1 MQTHGNL
8 TANYLWQP
16 GEFAR
21 RMLGERPSP
30 VPPTREL
37 WPPPQQP
44 ISISTLHVAYNQDEP
59 YTRRAATL
67 PPQTYVPT
75 TVSVEKE
82 YGECEYYRP
91 ERNYH
96 RPDSEYHR
104 PRVCTIGT
112 NTDPPSTIISRLR
125 HLFKKD
131 DNVPIGIPPPGRL
144 TAVPRETAIDSR
156 DEDNRTQRT
165 LSRIKKAISGAKYRI
180 APGTEAVDSPKI
192 SYDISKPGDRMT
204 TTFGAREPRQWC
216 KLPSKESCSRRL
228 RAMGNCCTSK
238 PRRPPRREPHA
249 PGLQI
254 TQVWTPRDIL
264 EDCNVIMIW
273 KVKHSLRYFCCSV
286 QWSFILVRRKIYWFL
301 T

>member
-1 MQTHGNL
+1 MMQTHGNL

-44 ISISTLHVAYNQDEP
+44 ISISTVHVAYNQDEP

-67 PPQTYVPT
+67 PPQTYVST
-75 TVSVEKE
+75 TAPVERE
-82 YGECEYYRP
+82 YVEREYYRP
-91 ERNYH
+91 EHEH
-96 RPDSEYHR
+96 RRPEREYHR

-112 NTDPPSTIISRLR
+112 NTDPSSTILSRLR

-131 DNVPIGIPPPGRL
+131 DDVPIGIPPPGRL

-156 DEDNRTQRT
+156 DEDNRAQRA
-165 LSRIKKAISGAKYRI
+165 LSRIKKALSGAKYRI
-180 APGTEAVDSPKI
+180 APGTEVVDSPKI
-192 SYDISKPGDRMT
+192 SYDTSKPGNRMT

-228 RAMGNCCTSK
+228 RGMGKCCTTKS
-238 PRRPPRREPHA
+238 RRPQRREPYT

-254 TQVWTPRDIL
+254 TQV
-264 EDCNVIMIW
+264 
-273 KVKHSLRYFCCSV
+273 
-286 QWSFILVRRKIYWFL
+286 
-301 T
+301 

>member
-1 MQTHGNL
+1 MHTHGNL

-75 TVSVEKE
+75 TVTVEREHVERE
-82 YGECEYYRP
+82 YHRP
-91 ERNYH
+91 EREYHRTDREYH
-96 RPDSEYHR
+96 RPEREHHRSEREYHR

-112 NTDPPSTIISRLR
+112 NTDPPPTIISRLR
-125 HLFKKD
+125 HFFKKKD
-131 DNVPIGIPPPGRL
+131 DVPIGIPPPGRL

-156 DEDNRTQRT
+156 DEDTRAQRA
-165 LSRIKKAISGAKYRI
+165 LSRIRKAISGAKYRI
-180 APGTEAVDSPKI
+180 APGTETVHSPKI

-216 KLPSKESCSRRL
+216 KLPSRESCSKRL
-228 RAMGNCCTSK
+228 RGMGNCCTPK
-238 PRRPPRREPHA
+238 PRRPPRREPQP

-254 TQVWTPRDIL
+254 TQVWTTPR
-264 EDCNVIMIW
+264 
-273 KVKHSLRYFCCSV
+273 
-286 QWSFILVRRKIYWFL
+286 
-301 T
+301 

>member
-1 MQTHGNL
+1 MREAQYWISGGSRALVKIRAVMQTHGNL

-44 ISISTLHVAYNQDEP
+44 ISISTLHVAYNQDGQ

-67 PPQTYVPT
+67 PPKPYVST
-75 TVSVEKE
+75 TVPVESE
-82 YGECEYYRP
+82 YVEREYYRP
-91 ERNYH
+91 DPNYH
-96 RPDSEYHR
+96 RPDSEYHRPEHEVYRSEREYHR

-112 NTDPPSTIISRLR
+112 NTDPPLTIISRLR

-131 DNVPIGIPPPGRL
+131 DDVPIGIPPPGRL
-144 TAVPRETAIDSR
+144 TAIPRETAIDSR
-156 DEDNRTQRT
+156 EEENRAQRA

-228 RAMGNCCTSK
+228 RSMGNCCTSK
-238 PRRPPRREPHA
+238 SRRPPRREPH
-249 PGLQI
+249 PTGLQI
-254 TQVWTPRDIL
+254 TQV
-264 EDCNVIMIW
+264 
-273 KVKHSLRYFCCSV
+273 
-286 QWSFILVRRKIYWFL
+286 
-301 T
+301 